1 MPARE
6 DRPFIVGPFEF
17 PSRLIV
23 GTGKFADFPT
33 MQAAHRASGSG
44 LVTVAI
50 GRVDLT
56 AKEHLIDFIDR
67 TRMVLLPNTAGAYTV
82 EEALR
87 LARLA
92 RSAGIGDL
100 IKVEVLG
107 DPETL
112 LPDVVGTI
120 EATRIL
126 AAEGFL
132 PMVYTTADPIVAR
145 KLEEVGAAAI
155 MPLASMIGS
164 GQGFID
170 FTGIRLIIQQSKVP
184 VVVDAGL
191 GVPSDAAL
199 AMELGADAVLV
210 NTAIA
215 KAEDPVL
222 MAEGFRLGVE
232 AGRKGWLAGRIPK
245 IEKGS
250 ASSVGAGLGSAQP
263 VVAG

>member
-1 MPARE
+1 MRA
-6 DRPFIVGPFEF
+6 DRPFIVGGHEF
-17 PSRLIV
+17 RSRLIV
-23 GTGKFADFPT
+23 GTGKFADFET
-33 MQAAHRASGSG
+33 MQAAHGASGAD
-44 LVTVAI
+44 LVTVAV

-56 AKEHLIDFIDR
+56 ARQNLIDFIDR
-67 TRMVLLPNTAGAYTV
+67 DVMTLLPNTAGAYSV
-82 EEALR
+82 EEAVR

-92 RSAGIGDL
+92 RSAGLSDL

-126 AAEGFL
+126 AAEGFI
-132 PMVYTTADPIVAR
+132 PMVYTSADPIVAR
-145 KLEEVGAAAI
+145 RLEEAGAAAV

-170 FTGIRLIIQQSKVP
+170 FTGIKLIIAQARVP
-184 VVVDAGL
+184 IVVDAGL
-191 GVPSDAAL
+191 GVPSDAAM

-210 NTAIA
+210 NSAIA

-222 MAEGFRLGVE
+222 MAEGFRLAVE
-232 AGRKGWLAGRIPK
+232 AGRKGYLAGRIPK

-250 ASSVGAGLGSAQP
+250 VSSVGAGLSK
-263 VVAG
+263 